1 MPTRFRQKTLQGF
14 APGSKIIDIFRF
26 SRSRRNPGSKSRNNH
41 IHHSS
46 THSPENLRCRGIFRR
61 DSLVSVKF
69 RCLGRSYRLDS
80 QYHPEWYVSFIWGL
94 YPLNK
99 KDYNPHNKENQVPG
113 VNSLIRF
120 DKLWITMEQ
129 KNVTTY
135 QLRER
140 CGIDSKTIRRLR
152 ANDNMETKTLNKL
165 CSVLQCNLE
174 DIAEFVP
181 DEI

>member
-1 MPTRFRQKTLQGF
+1 MG
-14 APGSKIIDIFRF
+14 
-26 SRSRRNPGSKSRNNH
+26 
-41 IHHSS
+41 
-46 THSPENLRCRGIFRR
+46 
-61 DSLVSVKF
+61 VK
-69 RCLGRSYRLDS
+69 
-80 QYHPEWYVSFIWGL
+80 
-94 YPLNK
+94 
-99 KDYNPHNKENQVPG
+99 
-113 VNSLIRF
+113 SLIRF
-120 DKLWITMEQ
+120 DKLWITMDQ

-140 CGIDSKTIRRLR
+140 CGIDSKTIRRLK